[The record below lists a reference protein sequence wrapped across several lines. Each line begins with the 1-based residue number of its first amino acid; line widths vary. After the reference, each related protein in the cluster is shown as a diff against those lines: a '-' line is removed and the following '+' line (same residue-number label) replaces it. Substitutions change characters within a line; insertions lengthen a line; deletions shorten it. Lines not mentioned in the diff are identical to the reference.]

1 VFEGCKVRERV
12 APERPVD
19 HTALAQVKD
28 CIVSLYEREGR
39 TVRVE
44 SALIRRETVLEIAFE
59 VGETPR
65 E

>member
-1 VFEGCKVRERV
+1 VRERV

-44 SALIRRETVLEIAFE
+44 SLLIPIRRETVLEVALD
-59 VGETPR
+59 VVETPR
-65 E
+65 K